1 MLVGLGGVRG
11 LRGGLG
17 HLQSGPRSTLQHTAA
32 ASPPPP
38 PGPGPGRGPRCPP
51 AWCSVDMC
59 RYTTL
64 LRPVY
69 GSVGCLSRDGDG
81 GLGCTVLY
89 TVHCTLCS
97 AAAVLQCAAVHCR
110 ILYIVHRLIN
120 NTSPI
125 IEKRRRNIKY
135 LEEDILSTLISAL
148 LHLCKIPFY

>member
-17 HLQSGPRSTLQHTAA
+17 HLQSGPRSTLQHSSQPTSSSWAGARSGAA
-32 ASPPPP
+32 VSASMVQ
-38 PGPGPGRGPRCPP
+38 G
-51 AWCSVDMC
+51 SVDMC

-64 LRPVY
+64 LRPVS

-97 AAAVLQCAAVHCR
+97 AAAVLQCAAVHCS

-120 NTSPI
+120 NTNPI

-135 LEEDILSTLISAL
+135 LEEDILSTLTYICIAF
-148 LHLCKIPFY
+148 I